1 MVEQDILKRR
11 LEGTSELF
19 AYEGESDDEDKE
31 KDKEKSKEKRDKKDK
46 KEQDNVQF
54 TRVHRTGR
62 VHGTSGSDYCTLPLP

>member
-19 AYEGESDDEDKE
+19 AYEGESDEEDK
-31 KDKEKSKEKRDKKDK
+31 KDKEKRDKKEK